1 MPLPVPSY
9 RLAGASGSVRSKT
22 DIRCVTCTLDASV
35 MQAVRSV
42 AVDPLGEF
50 TVATA
55 VVAWVLERFWARG
68 PATLLVPSLAE
79 DGEGL
84 VTPFVAGPTQGH
96 TVRSWLGD
104 VLARYETL
112 MAESAPWAG
121 EANTAGI
128 ADVTDCAIHDARVHA
143 SVEHIDAWRT
153 AALRVCTEG
162 VGEGYVA
169 LYYDAARCDPE
180 TMAAFADATADA
192 FTRLADRGD
201 ALDGWSPLSVE
212 EHATLR
218 QWGTGD
224 TPQEEEEDA
233 LRPVPERIDTVV
245 RANPDAPALQCG
257 DLVWSYSRLDAAAR
271 RVTVAVARATGPG
284 GTLGDPKAPV
294 AICMRRGP
302 WLIAAILG
310 VLRSGRAYVPFD
322 PHTPASRLLHSW
334 QDAGVAAVLTDAAMV
349 DELPPTACTI
359 VVVDDGLPE
368 AGEASPSGASAPTVH
383 PTDLAYVIYTS
394 GSTGVPKGCL
404 IEHRQLSHYLT
415 WAVRYYWGGRP
426 ATMAL
431 FSSVAFDMPVTTIFG
446 PLLTGGTLVLFP
458 DEVGVD
464 VALRTQF
471 AAGSGI
477 DTVKL
482 TPSHIL
488 MLEALRLEASD
499 VRLAIVGGEAMT
511 AVHRAVLH
519 RLHPQMRVVNEYG
532 PTETTVGCVIEE
544 VRPTG
549 DITIGRPIARMDAW
563 VLDSAQRLV
572 PVGVRGE
579 LCVGG
584 DGVGRGYLHRPDLT
598 AEKFVAHP
606 VFPGRRLYRTGDD
619 ARWRAD
625 GRLECFG
632 RLDGQVKIRGHR
644 IELGEIEAALCACDG
659 VREACAL
666 TEEATDAAVGTTL
679 IAAVVPREGHASPT
693 PHAIRRA
700 LRDRLHAA
708 LIPSRIVVLDRLPL
722 NANGKVDRRRL
733 HAAMDAAATVSAPA
747 LPVHGAL
754 EQTLAALYTKVLGA
768 PVDSADADFV
778 ALGGHSLRAMELL
791 AAIHE
796 AFGVDVPLSAV
807 FDARTLRALAGQIAA
822 AGDAAR
828 TAYSVPSPASTRPR
842 IAPTPTA
849 PHYPLSHEQRRLW
862 VLDHLEADRAVYSI
876 VAPVLLEGPLDR
888 ARLARALDATAYRH
902 ESLRTQ
908 FVMIDSEPR
917 QRVSPTPLVP
927 LQVVQDPALSDP
939 DACRAWLAR
948 EALEPA
954 LLFDG
959 APWRATLLVLDASR
973 HVLVITQHHIVTDE
987 QSARV
992 LITDLLAAYE
1002 ADAPLPPLPL
1012 QYRDYVRWQ
1021 QRYLRSPSAS
1031 LDRAY
1036 WLDRLASPPP
1046 PLALPT
1052 DRSRPDV
1059 KTSAGGRLRVA
1070 VSAARRQ
1077 AIEARARAQ
1086 HASPY
1091 MGWLA
1096 LCQVAMRTFSGQESV
1111 AIGTPVSGRREA
1123 GLTAQIGM
1131 YVNTVVLTG
1140 AVHDAHTFI
1149 DCLRTAQQTATQAFE
1164 HAAYPF
1170 DLLLDELG
1178 ITRDPSRSP
1187 LFDVLLT
1194 YEEAWDA
1201 VARPT
1206 AIRLS
1211 DLTAE
1216 VPLAKFDLSLGL
1228 REQPDG
1234 TALLEFE
1241 YNADLF
1247 DESRVRTM
1255 SDGMLRMLD
1264 DLVAAPDVS
1273 LASFEW
1279 WRPAIDVAITM
1290 SAPDAVS
1297 VDPTANP
1304 TGAVALPRQTDRGR
1318 RGGDDD
1324 ARLHVMTQLQDLW
1337 RTVLQVD
1344 AIGPDDDFFALGGDS
1359 ILALQVV
1366 ARARAQQI
1374 PLSVRQLFAHPTV
1387 ASLAHAVR
1395 EEDGPADIPAG
1406 SGGLTPLQAELLEPC
1421 SGPLPAAV
1429 RGVHQS
1435 VLLDLPA
1442 STTPD
1447 SIIAALNRVLAHHD
1461 ALRLC
1466 VRHGEDGWRQEVE
1479 PEPPVVEQREVA
1491 DDAAIIAACH
1501 QLQQELDPSG
1511 GRMMRAVLFTVAQH
1525 PPRLLLLA
1533 HHLVVD
1539 GVSWRILLDDLALL
1553 CTTPDAELAPVTRSM
1568 SAWAAV
1574 LAAWAAGAGQAERDY
1589 WLRAADWGEA
1599 WDAAWAPTDA
1609 VPQGEASATATVTLD
1624 AETTHRLLTQA
1635 GRAYGTTVEE
1645 LLLAALL
1652 AALTEV
1658 TGSRRVLV
1666 DLEHHGRTAIP
1677 GVDLARSVGW
1687 FTARYPVCM
1696 RAPGNDV
1703 RAQDDPGRWLVEV
1716 KETLRAVP
1724 TEGIGYGALRTFAPD
1739 AATRERLSRSTA
1751 AIQFNYLGRTDATLS
1766 LSGWGLSALDLGEP
1780 AEVSVAR
1787 RHALEVTALVRA
1799 GCCELSFG
1807 YDPRRLATDHVTALS
1822 RAVAGLVDTFV
1833 AHTERPDVG
1842 MITPSDVPV
1851 SGLSR
1856 DEIAHVVASV
1866 PGAASPRARIEDIVA
1881 CTPVQ
1886 EGLLYHWLRGT
1897 DGDAY
1902 HEQWVFTLDGA
1913 FDASAFQRA
1922 WDMVTARHPAL
1933 RTVFRWRDVPHP
1945 VQVIL
1950 PHGRTDWVI
1959 DECRGANHG
1968 DLLARA
1974 TVAMAEDR
1982 EHRFDLAGGPLQR
1995 VRLLLGADDTTV
2007 VCWSHH
2013 HIVLDGWSTQLVV
2026 RDVVA
2031 CYADVKHHARQDISW
2046 PSRGASPRDYIRWQV
2061 GRDTTRLR
2069 EYWSGVLSDVT
2080 EPTPLPAALPIAPV
2094 SAAPHDRVAERVR
2107 CARVL
2112 TAEQTRELTNG
2123 ARAQRITLSTL
2134 ARAAWALVLAGRGD
2148 IDDVLFGVT
2157 LSGRPPELPDMD
2169 DAVGLYIVTVPLRVQ
2184 VDRRRRVSAWLRSLH
2199 QQQAE
2204 LESMASYP
2212 ATAVHRCS
2220 RVPRDQSLFDSL
2232 VVVENYPLR
2241 EVAPV
2246 PGALQ
2251 VTGLEVRSYTHYALA
2266 LTVLPGE
2273 CCEVTLDLDPVRIDA
2288 THAAALLEQVALTM
2302 HQLATSPQATLGT
2315 MLPARRGAF
2324 VRVPLARPLA
2334 DRLREGGR
2342 HRGAVA
2348 WYAAAAAALARR
2360 YGGHEQLM
2368 MGFGALAADSVP
2380 LQDDEVLA
2388 LVPLTRLATEGSD
2401 TATMP
2406 LDSLIGAEFDTAAV
2420 TRSVGERLEQT
2431 SWDLR
2436 VLVLP
2441 VAGAEAV
2448 ALSSDS
2454 GRFDQAS
2461 LQRAGAHMVRLL
2473 EHLVDQAPVAVSA
2486 VPLLSD
2492 HEQAQLAGW
2501 NATTVTY
2508 PAPHTLAGLVTD
2520 GLASLVARGTSH
2532 PIVRVPHEGR
2542 DWTAAAF
2549 DRRTT
2554 QLAHRLRRQHGV
2566 GPDVLVG
2573 VFAERSSAMAIA
2585 LVAILKAGGAY
2596 VPFDPALPTERLAH
2610 QLADSGVQVML
2621 LQDARHDL
2629 RAALDAAVEASG
2641 VTAPTLIH
2649 VTAGNEEE
2657 DAAGWMA
2664 SVEPLTPVVEPHHLA
2679 YMIYTSGSTGRPKG
2693 ALNTQGG
2700 VANRLRWMQA
2710 TYPLGVDD
2718 RILQKTPYSF
2728 DVSVWELFWPF
2739 VSGAPLVFAAPGG
2752 HTDSAY
2758 LAQLMCAER
2767 ISVAH
2772 FVPSM
2777 LQVFVQDPAARA
2789 VAASAGG
2796 AVRHVMVSGEAL
2808 PAPVVAR
2815 TQQALPGVAVHNL
2828 YGPTEAAVDVSAW
2841 SCPRLSAHDV
2851 VPIGAPIA
2859 NTTLHVLDP
2868 HGAPVPPGI
2877 TGALWIGGVQ
2887 VGRGYHRRPELTAER
2902 FRRDPWRADGRLYRT
2917 GDLARWRS
2925 DGTLEYL
2932 GREDH
2937 QVKLHGYRIE
2947 LGEIEAVLSLVDG
2960 VASAVVIVEDG
2971 AAGQA
2976 FLAAHLESVPGRDP
2990 DATEPVARA
2999 ACARHLPAYMVPR
3012 TFRWWPSLP
3021 RLSNGKLDRGALG
3034 ARTTPG
3040 VATRAVS
3047 TADAVVAAPTASS
3060 PSHAPAVPTG
3070 EGLRDAPRDHTER
3083 VLQQL
3088 WSDVL
3093 RIDRIGRHDTFFDL
3107 GGDSLTAVRLA
3118 SRIEAAFG
3126 MPVPLAM
3133 LLDQTTIASL
3143 ATALRAGGTEAAWTP
3158 LATLARHGSGAP
3170 LFLFPGAGGNVLAFE
3185 PLVRRLAGTRPVYG
3199 IQAVGLDGHT
3209 PPYTDVPTMAAVM
3222 LTAIETAAG
3231 THPVLLA
3238 GHSFGGSL
3246 AFEVARQLRAR
3257 GTTVGWLGI
3266 FDTPA
3271 PIFDAEDVTQSW
3283 SETDWVRRLAGDIE
3297 QMTGARL
3304 GVDAALTAH
3313 GVIATDGARAFEVL
3327 AERLVATGWWP
3338 ADAPRHALAGYLN
3351 VYRAN
3356 LATRYR
3362 APASALDVPLT
3373 LFTAAVQ
3380 DLHGTTPAA
3389 AAVQQQPGWGW
3400 PHLVRGVSQ
3409 QEVPG
3414 DHLGML
3420 TEPHV
3425 AALAE
3430 AVRAAL
3436 APAPHAV
3443 SI

>member
-1 MPLPVPSY
+1 VPQPVPSY
-9 RLAGASGSVRSKT
+9 RLAGASGSLRSQA
-22 DIRCVTCTLDASV
+22 DVRCVTCTLDASAI
-35 MQAVRSV
+35 QAVRSV
-42 AVDPLGEF
+42 AVDALGEF
-50 TVATA
+50 TVSMA

-79 DGEGL
+79 DGEGM
-84 VTPFVAGPTQGH
+84 VTPFAAAPTQGH

-112 MAESAPWAG
+112 MAESVPWAG
-121 EANTAGI
+121 ETSAA
-128 ADVTDCAIHDARVHA
+128 ALAEVTDCAVHDSRVHA
-143 SVEHIDAWRT
+143 SVDRIDAWRT

-162 VGEGYVA
+162 VGAGHVA
-169 LYYDAARCDPE
+169 LHYDAARCDPA
-180 TMAAFADATADA
+180 TMAAFADAMADA
-192 FTRLADRGD
+192 FTQLADRGG
-201 ALDGWSPLSVE
+201 ALDRWSPLSAE

-224 TPQEEEEDA
+224 VPQEEVADA
-233 LRPVPERIDTVV
+233 LRPVPERIDAVI
-245 RANPDAPALQCG
+245 RANPDAPALRCG
-257 DLVWSYSRLDAAAR
+257 DLVWTYSRLDAAAR
-271 RVTVAVARATGPG
+271 RVTAAVARTTGPG
-284 GTLGDPKAPV
+284 GMPGDPTAPV

-310 VLRSGRAYVPFD
+310 VLRSGRAYVPLD
-322 PHTPASRLLHSW
+322 PHSPASRLLHSW
-334 QDAGVAAVLTDAAMV
+334 QDAGVAAVLTDAAIV
-349 DELPPTACTI
+349 DGLPPTVCPV

-368 AGEASPSGASAPTVH
+368 AGEASPAGVSAPTVH

-458 DEVGVD
+458 DDVGVD

-499 VRLAIVGGEAMT
+499 VHLAIVGGEAMT

-519 RLHPQMRVVNEYG
+519 RLAPQMRVVNEYG
-532 PTETTVGCVIEE
+532 PTEATVGCVIEE
-544 VRPTG
+544 VMPTG

-563 VLDSAQRLV
+563 VLDSAQQLV

-584 DGVGRGYLHRPDLT
+584 EGVGRGYLHRPDLT

-619 ARWRAD
+619 ARWRTD

-679 IAAVVPREGHASPT
+679 IAAVVPREGHAPPT

-733 HAAMDAAATVSAPA
+733 HAAMDAAATMSAPA
-747 LPVHGAL
+747 LPVQGVW

-822 AGDAAR
+822 AGGAMR
-828 TAYSVPSPASTRPR
+828 TAFSTASPPSTRPR

-888 ARLARALDATAYRH
+888 ARLARALDAAAYRH

-908 FVMIDSEPR
+908 FVVIDGEPR

-927 LQVVQDPALSDP
+927 LQVVQDPALSNP

-948 EALEPA
+948 EALEPVP
-954 LLFDG
+954 LFDG

-1021 QRYLRSPSAS
+1021 QRYLRSPAAS

-1036 WLDRLASPPP
+1036 WLDRLAPPPP

-1096 LCQVAMRTFSGQESV
+1096 LCQVAMRTFSGQESMT
-1111 AIGTPVSGRREA
+1111 IGTPVSGRREA

-1140 AVHDAHTFI
+1140 TVHDAHTFV
-1149 DCLRTAQQTATQAFE
+1149 DCLRAAQQTATHAFE

-1170 DLLLDELG
+1170 DLLLEELA

-1206 AIRLS
+1206 ALRLS

-1234 TALLEFE
+1234 TALLELE

-1247 DESRVRTM
+1247 DAARVGTM
-1255 SDGMLRMLD
+1255 SDVLLRMLD
-1264 DLVAAPDVS
+1264 DLVAAPDVP
-1273 LASFEW
+1273 LASFAW
-1279 WRPAIDVAITM
+1279 WRPAIDVAVTM
-1290 SAPDAVS
+1290 SAPNAVS
-1297 VDPTANP
+1297 IDSTR
-1304 TGAVALPRQTDRGR
+1304 AVALPWETDRGR
-1318 RGGDDD
+1318 TGDDDD
-1324 ARLHVMTQLQDLW
+1324 ARLHVMAQLQELW

-1387 ASLAHAVR
+1387 ASLARVVR
-1395 EEDGPADIPAG
+1395 EDDGPADVFAG

-1421 SGPLPAAV
+1421 TGPLPAAV

-1442 STTPD
+1442 TTAPG
-1447 SIIAALNRVLAHHD
+1447 SLIAALNRVLAHHD

-1466 VRHGEDGWRQEVE
+1466 VRRTEGEWRQEVE
-1479 PEPPVVEQREVA
+1479 AAPPVVEQRHVT
-1491 DDAAIIAACH
+1491 DDAAIVAACH
-1501 QLQQELDPSG
+1501 QLQQELDPSRG
-1511 GRMMRAVLFTVAQH
+1511 HMMRAVLFTVEQR

-1574 LAAWAAGAGQAERDY
+1574 LAAWAAGAGQTERDY
-1589 WLRAADWGEA
+1589 WLRATESGDA
-1599 WDAAWAPTDA
+1599 WDEAWAPSGA
-1609 VPQGEASATATVTLD
+1609 VPHGVASATATVTLD
-1624 AETTHRLLTQA
+1624 IETTHRLLTQS

-1652 AALTEV
+1652 AALTEA

-1666 DLEHHGRTAIP
+1666 DLEHHGRTALP

-1687 FTARYPVCM
+1687 FTARYPVCVC
-1696 RAPGNDV
+1696 APGNDV
-1703 RAQDDPGRWLVEV
+1703 PVQDDPGRWLVEV

-1724 TEGIGYGALRTFAPD
+1724 TEGIGYGALRTFDPD
-1739 AATRERLSRSTA
+1739 AATRDRLSRSA
-1751 AIQFNYLGRTDATLS
+1751 AAVQFNYLGRTDATLS
-1766 LSGWGLSALDLGEP
+1766 LSGWGLSDLDLGEP
-1780 AEVSVAR
+1780 TEASVAR

-1799 GCCELSFG
+1799 GCCEMSFG
-1807 YDPRRLATDHVTALS
+1807 YDPRRLSTDHVTALS
-1822 RAVAGLVDTFV
+1822 RAVADLVATFI
-1833 AHTERPDVG
+1833 AHAERPDVG
-1842 MITPSDVPV
+1842 MMTPSDVPV

-1856 DEIAHVVASV
+1856 DEIARVVASV
-1866 PGAASPRARIEDIVA
+1866 PGAAPPRARVEDLVA

-1913 FDASAFQRA
+1913 FDASAFQQA
-1922 WDMVTARHPAL
+1922 WDMVTVRHPAL

-1959 DECRGANHG
+1959 DECRGATH
-1968 DLLARA
+1968 DELLARA
-1974 TVAMAEDR
+1974 TAAMAEDR
-1982 EHRFDLAGGPLQR
+1982 AHPFDLAGGPLQR
-1995 VRLLLGADDTTV
+1995 VRLLLGADNTTV

-2031 CYADVKHHARQDISW
+2031 CYADLQHHPRRAVPW
-2046 PSRGASPRDYIRWQV
+2046 PRRSASPRDYVRWQA

-2069 EYWSGVLSDVT
+2069 EYWSGVLGDMT
-2080 EPTPLPAALPIAPV
+2080 APTPLPAALPIAPV
-2094 SAAPHDRVAERVR
+2094 SAAPHDQGAERVR

-2134 ARAAWALVLAGRGD
+2134 ARAAWALVLAGSAD
-2148 IDDVLFGVT
+2148 VDDVLFGVT

-2199 QQQAE
+2199 HQQAE

-2273 CCEVTLDLDPVRIDA
+2273 CCEVTLDLDPVRIDTTRAA
-2288 THAAALLEQVALTM
+2288 TLLEQVALTM
-2302 HQLATSPQATLGT
+2302 HQLATTPQATLGS

-2334 DRLREGGR
+2334 DRLREGSR

-2360 YGGHEQLM
+2360 YCGHEQLM
-2368 MGFGALAADSVP
+2368 MGFGALAADPVT
-2380 LQDDEVLA
+2380 LQDDDVLA
-2388 LVPLTRLATEGSD
+2388 LVPLTRLATEGGD

-2406 LDSLIGAEFDTAAV
+2406 LDSLLGAGSDIADI
-2420 TRSVGERLEQT
+2420 TRSAEERVEQT
-2431 SWDLR
+2431 PWDLR
-2436 VLVLP
+2436 VLALP
-2441 VAGAEAV
+2441 LVGAEAV

-2454 GRFDQAS
+2454 GRFDVAS
-2461 LQRAGAHMVRLL
+2461 LQRAGAHLVRLL
-2473 EHLVDQAPVAVSA
+2473 EHLVGTDAVAVST

-2492 HEQAQLAGW
+2492 YEQAQLADW
-2501 NATTVTY
+2501 NTTTVTY

-2520 GLASLVARGTSH
+2520 GLASLAARGTSE

-2549 DRRTT
+2549 DRCTT
-2554 QLAHRLRRQHGV
+2554 QLAHRLRQQHGV

-2621 LQDARHDL
+2621 LQGERGDL
-2629 RAALDAAVEASG
+2629 RAALDAAVAASG
-2641 VTAPTLIH
+2641 AAAPTLIH
-2649 VTAGNEEE
+2649 VTADNEE
-2657 DAAGWMA
+2657 DAAAWMA
-2664 SVEPLTPVVEPHHLA
+2664 STEPLTPIVEPHHLA

-2710 TYPLGVDD
+2710 TYPLGTDD

-2739 VSGAPLVFAAPGG
+2739 LSGAPLVFAAPGG

-2767 ISVAH
+2767 ISVVH

-2777 LQVFVQDPAARA
+2777 LQVFVQDPSASA

-2902 FRRDPWRADGRLYRT
+2902 FRSDPWRADGRLYRT
-2917 GDLARWRS
+2917 GDLARWRP

-2947 LGEIEAVLSLVDG
+2947 LGEIETVLSLVDG
-2960 VASAVVIVEDG
+2960 VASAVVIVEEG

-2976 FLAAHLESVPGRDP
+2976 FLAAHLESVPGH
-2990 DATEPVARA
+2990 DAEVTEPVARA

-3034 ARTTPG
+3034 NRTAPS

-3047 TADAVVAAPTASS
+3047 ATDAAVAVLNASVL
-3060 PSHAPAVPTG
+3060 SHEPVVPTG

-3093 RIDRIGRHDTFFDL
+3093 RTDRIGRHDTFFDL

-3126 MPVPLAM
+3126 VPVPLAL

-3143 ATALRAGGTEAAWTP
+3143 ATTLRAGGTEAAWTP
-3158 LATLARHGSGAP
+3158 LATLSRHGSGAP

-3185 PLVRRLAGTRPVYG
+3185 PLIRRLAGTRPLYG

-3209 PPYTDVPTMAAVM
+3209 PPYTDVPTMAAAM

-3246 AFEVARQLRAR
+3246 AFDVARQLRAR
-3257 GTTVGWLGI
+3257 GTAVGWLGI

-3271 PIFDAEDVTQSW
+3271 PIFDAEDVTLSW
-3283 SETDWVRRLAGDIE
+3283 SETDWVLRLAGDIE

-3304 GVDAALTAH
+3304 GVDLALAAH
-3313 GVIATDGARAFEVL
+3313 GVVATDGARAFEVL

-3362 APASALDVPLT
+3362 APASELDVPVT

-3400 PHLVRGVSQ
+3400 PQLVRDVSR

-3425 AALAE
+3425 AALAD

-3436 APAPHAV
+3436 APAPFSV
-3443 SI
+3443 PT